1 MIGSVFRHF
10 SSVLLSN
17 SLLLLFCAK
26 GDASKS
32 GSEINLCAQSMED
45 VDGSKK
51 DLSASSGASDI
62 LLVLVYTHMCCMGV
76 SALVMEEWKGLKH
89 NILRIVKTLLQSQC
103 PHSRIMLNSIY
114 TISHPHLFTQRE
126 CYVPCGSNTVYCL
139 PVIPS
144 IFPM

>member
-1 MIGSVFRHF
+1 MDPTEKMIGSVFRHF

-76 SALVMEEWKGLKH
+76 SALVME
-89 NILRIVKTLLQSQC
+89 
-103 PHSRIMLNSIY
+103 
-114 TISHPHLFTQRE
+114 
-126 CYVPCGSNTVYCL
+126 
-139 PVIPS
+139 
-144 IFPM
+144 